1 MTLFIILATL
11 LSVTVMV
18 LVAGRIQYLTR
29 EMNLTEELA
38 YLESYLKE
46 KPVNVRN
53 YLFIRG
59 KFDELKAYKIP
70 NKQLDKLWNIFFN
83 KYYEYFVEAT
93 IRKAESFKKAI

>member
-1 MTLFIILATL
+1 MTLFLIFTTVI
-11 LSVTVMV
+11 SVTILV
-18 LVAGRIQYLTR
+18 LVANRIQRLTR
-29 EMNLTEELA
+29 GMKLTEELA
-38 YLESYLKE
+38 FLEAYLQQ

-59 KFDELKAYKIP
+59 KFDELKAYRIK

-93 IRKAESFKKAI
+93 IRKVV

>member
-1 MTLFIILATL
+1 MTLLLILATVI
-11 LSVTVMV
+11 SVTILVI
-18 LVAGRIQYLTR
+18 VAGRVQHLTR

-93 IRKAESFKKAI
+93 IRKVV

>member
-1 MTLFIILATL
+1 MTLLLILATVI
-11 LSVTVMV
+11 SVTILVI
-18 LVAGRIQYLTR
+18 VAGRVQHLTR

-70 NKQLDKLWNIFFN
+70 NKQLDNLWNIFFN

-93 IRKAESFKKAI
+93 IKSESFKKAV

>member
-38 YLESYLKE
+38 YLESYLQQ

-93 IRKAESFKKAI
+93 IRKVV